1 MATGDRVDLLE
12 RYQHGRHRELG
23 LTDEDVRRMY
33 EVMLLA
39 RRLDERMWI
48 LNRTGQAPFA
58 ISGQGHEAAQV
69 GAAWAL
75 DRERDWIYPYY
86 RDVALVL
93 VWGLTPR
100 DLMLQLLGKS
110 ADPSSGGRQMPN
122 HFSSRRLRIAPQSS
136 VVGTQIPQAA
146 GTALASKLEGTG
158 AVTLVTFGEGATA
171 QGDFHEGV
179 NFAAIHR
186 LPVIF
191 FCENNG
197 YAISVPAEKEL
208 SVPDVADRALGYG
221 IPGVT
226 VDGNDPF
233 EVYRVVREAVERA
246 RAGEGPSLIEA
257 KTYRLLAHSSDD
269 DDSTYRPREEVE
281 AWRQRD
287 PLPRLAAYLKEHGL
301 ADDADLQALEEQVR
315 QQVDD
320 ATEHAQAAPYPRAE
334 HLLDHVT
341 GP

>member
-1 MATGDRVDLLE
+1 MSDD
-12 RYQHGRHRELG
+12 
-23 LTDEDVRRMY
+23 DVRQMY
-33 EVMLLA
+33 ETMLLA

-48 LNRTGQAPFA
+48 LNRAGQAPFV

-75 DRERDWIYPYY
+75 DRERDWVYPYY

-100 DLMLQLLGKS
+100 DLMLQLLGK
-110 ADPSSGGRQMPN
+110 AEDPSSAGRQMPN
-122 HFSSRRLRIAPQSS
+122 HFSCRRLRIAPQSS

-146 GTALASKLEGTG
+146 GTALASKLRGDG

-208 SVPDVADRALGYG
+208 SVPDVADRALAYD

-226 VDGNDPF
+226 VDGNDVF
-233 EVYRVVREAVERA
+233 EVYRAVREAVERA
-246 RAGEGPSLIEA
+246 RAGQGPSLIEA
-257 KTYRLLAHSSDD
+257 KTYRFLPHSSDD
-269 DDSTYRPREEVE
+269 DDTLYRSREEVE
-281 AWRQRD
+281 AWRERD
-287 PLPRLAAYLKEHGL
+287 PLPRLAAYLKAEGL
-301 ADDADLQALEEQVR
+301 AGEADFQAWEERVR
-315 QQVDD
+315 RVVDD
-320 ATEHAQAAPYPRAE
+320 ATEYAQAAPYPRPE
-334 HLLDHVT
+334 HLLDHVYGPDPEDRT
-341 GP
+341 GRDDSCPS